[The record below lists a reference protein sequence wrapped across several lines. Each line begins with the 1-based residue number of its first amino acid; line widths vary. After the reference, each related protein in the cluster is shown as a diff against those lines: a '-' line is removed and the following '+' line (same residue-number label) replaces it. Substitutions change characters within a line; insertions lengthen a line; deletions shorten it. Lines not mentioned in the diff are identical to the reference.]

1 MSAPV
6 KSVMFLG
13 ASGDLGR
20 PTLKQ
25 FLSMPNSPFTVS
37 VLTRQ
42 GSASTFP
49 SGVSVVKTD
58 YTSASLEIALQGQ
71 DVVISMLGYD
81 GLPQQK
87 TIINAAI
94 KAGVKRFFPSEF
106 GSRTYDAKVRAAVP
120 VFSSKRNIIDYLEAN
135 EGKISW
141 TAVINGAFFD
151 LGLKVGFL
159 GFDFENYRAYLFDDG
174 TVPFCAT
181 NMHKIGHALFS
192 LLSSPSNYAE
202 SQNRYIHIVS
212 HMTSQQEILAA
223 LEKITGRTWEK
234 VPVNGKELSETSLG
248 KFHRGDPSAFPGL
261 IQAMT
266 WGRLGD
272 KGLGDF
278 SNEKLFND
286 KLDLPRE
293 DLEADVRAVL
303 EGKAP

>member
-6 KSVMFLG
+6 KSVIFLG

-25 FLSMPNSPFTVS
+25 FLRMPNSPFKVS

-42 GSASTFP
+42 GSMSTFP
-49 SGVSVVKTD
+49 PGVNVIKTD
-58 YTSASLEIALQGQ
+58 YTSASLESALQGQ

-87 TIINAAI
+87 TIIDAAI

-106 GSRTYDAKVRAAVP
+106 GSRTYDDKVRAAVP
-120 VFSSKRNIIDYLEAN
+120 VFGSKRETVKYLMAR
-135 EGKISW
+135 EGQISW
-141 TAVINGAFFD
+141 TAIINGAFFD

-159 GFDFENYRAYLFDDG
+159 GFDFSNNRAHLFDG
-174 TVPFCAT
+174 GKVPFGAT
-181 NMHKIGHALFS
+181 NMHTIGHALFS
-192 LLSSPSNYAE
+192 LLSSPSAYAE
-202 SQNRYIHIVS
+202 SQNRYIHIAS
-212 HMTSQQEILAA
+212 HMTSQHEILAA
-223 LEKITGRTWEK
+223 VEEVTGKTWEK
-234 VPVNGKELSETSLG
+234 VAVNGKELSRTSLV
-248 KFHRGDPSAFPGL
+248 KFHLGDPSAFPGL

-272 KGLGDF
+272 TGLGDF
-278 SNEKLFND
+278 SGEELFND
-286 KLDLPRE
+286 KLGLPKE

-303 EGKAP
+303 DGKAP